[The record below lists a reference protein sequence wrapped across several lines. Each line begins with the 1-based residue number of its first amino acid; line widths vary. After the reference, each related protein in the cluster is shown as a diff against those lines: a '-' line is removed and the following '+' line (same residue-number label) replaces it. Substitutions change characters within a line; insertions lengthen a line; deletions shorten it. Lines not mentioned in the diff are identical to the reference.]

1 MMFRGEVLLSRKYG
15 RSQQQFCRLSHL
27 RHLPEKE
34 SDRVQCQCC
43 HSEVL
48 NNLVG
53 EGAAG

>member
-1 MMFRGEVLLSRKYG
+1 MFRGEALLSRKYG
-15 RSQQQFCRLSHL
+15 RSQQQFCRLSHLL